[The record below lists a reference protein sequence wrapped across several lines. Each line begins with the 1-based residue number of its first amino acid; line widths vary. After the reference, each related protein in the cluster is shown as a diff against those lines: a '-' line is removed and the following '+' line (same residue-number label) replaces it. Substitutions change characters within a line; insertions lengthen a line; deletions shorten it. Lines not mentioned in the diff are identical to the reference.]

1 MKIVNT
7 DGMALIGPGSEWF
20 WTALSGIV
28 LAVTFIAIYRQLRV
42 QASANAL
49 VRLETLDGRWNS
61 RLLTLARLRT
71 ALSLRYGEREPGM
84 SRDMWQVMGFFTDVS
99 GLLEKG
105 HIDIEEVEDNWGMSM
120 QVWTALLRERIRE
133 EREREG
139 DPRMLADIEPLAA
152 RLRARLVARGGRPP
166 EVDAASMRRWLDEAI
181 ARNTAILELRR
192 DAGSE
197 AIPRPP
203 PQASAEVATPT
214 TTA

>member
-1 MKIVNT
+1 VTFINT
-7 DGMALIGPGSEWF
+7 DGMALFGPGSEWF

-28 LAVTFIAIYRQLRV
+28 LAVTFIAIYRQLRA

-49 VRLETLDGRWNS
+49 VRLESLDGRWNS

-84 SRDMWQVMGFFTDVS
+84 SREMWKIMGFFTDLA

-105 HIDIEEVEDNWGMSM
+105 YIDIREVEENWGLSL
-120 QVWTALLRERIRE
+120 QVWTALLREPMRE
-133 EREREG
+133 ERESEG
-139 DPRMLADIEPLAA
+139 DPAILGDVEPLAA

-166 EVDAASMRRWLDEAI
+166 EIDAASTPGWLDGAI
-181 ARNTAILELRR
+181 ARNIAILELLR
-192 DAGSE
+192 DVDSG

-203 PQASAEVATPT
+203 VPTVANVESPTPAT
-214 TTA
+214 